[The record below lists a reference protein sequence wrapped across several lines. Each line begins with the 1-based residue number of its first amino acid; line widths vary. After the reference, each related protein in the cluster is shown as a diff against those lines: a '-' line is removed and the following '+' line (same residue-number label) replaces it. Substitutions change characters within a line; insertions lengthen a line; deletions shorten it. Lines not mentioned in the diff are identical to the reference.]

1 MTMGILKKIII
12 QTLSATI
19 MLNSVVFMAH
29 AADTTVTFPTVT
41 SRQYLSTTTKVGDIQ
56 VSNLNSG
63 KEVVVTITSTPTNSL
78 STTDN
83 SSGSVSYTIK
93 YGPNENALQTI
104 PADGK
109 ITISSNGSTGIWV
122 TVNSSSAPI
131 GEYTGKINYEAI
143 IQSTT

>member
-1 MTMGILKKIII
+1 MH
-12 QTLSATI
+12 
-19 MLNSVVFMAH
+19 FH
-29 AADTTVTFPTVT
+29 
-41 SRQYLSTTTKVGDIQ
+41 YLLTTTKVGDIQ

-63 KEVVVTITSTPTNSL
+63 KEVVVTITSTPTNIL

-83 SSGSVSYTIK
+83 RSGSVSYTIK

>member
-1 MTMGILKKIII
+1 MGILKKIIM

-19 MLNSVVFMAH
+19 ILNSMVFMAR

-41 SRQYLSTTTKVGDIQ
+41 SKQHLATTTKVGDIQ
-56 VSNLNSG
+56 VSNLNSD

-93 YGPNENALQTI
+93 YGPSENALQSI
-104 PADGK
+104 PSDGK
-109 ITISSNGSTGIWV
+109 ITISSNGNTGIWV

-143 IQSTT
+143 IQSKT